1 MTNTIIKVADNNETM
16 TTIVQIILAIIVMMT
31 STDYNGN
38 YDKDNENI
46 MITMT
51 KMW

>member
-1 MTNTIIKVADNNETM
+1 MRNTIIKVANNDETM
-16 TTIVQIILAIIVMMT
+16 TTIVKIILAIMVMMT
-31 STDYNGN
+31 NTDYNGN

-51 KMW
+51 KKW